1 LLIGNIHHFM
11 SKQPNLDIVHAEHEG
26 IQVLHLTGR
35 LDTVTSPDA
44 ENRILEVIENG
55 DLIVINLK
63 ELVFISSSGLRLI
76 LVIMKRAKKKQA
88 RVIFS
93 AAGEHVLKLFE
104 ISNFLEF
111 LELAETLEEALERA
125 VADVRER

>member
-1 LLIGNIHHFM
+1 M
-11 SKQPNLDIVHAEHEG
+11 SKLPNLDIVHAEQDG

-44 ENRILEVIENG
+44 ENRILEVIDKG

-93 AAGEHVLKLFE
+93 EPGEHVLKLFE

-111 LELAETLEEALERA
+111 LELAGSLEEALVRA
-125 VADVRER
+125 LSDVRER